1 MSKAKAGGLHLTMK
15 GSAEALLSWLHG
27 WQAAEKHYFKNKK
40 PPGNMS
46 VLLEKRILSEL
57 QGERQ
62 PSVSK
67 KRSAKRR
74 SRKTATTAE

>member
-15 GSAEALLSWLHG
+15 GSSEALLSWLHG

-57 QGERQ
+57 QSER
-62 PSVSK
+62 PPPASK

-74 SRKTATTAE
+74 FRKTVTTAK